1 MSNRKLAG
9 PILLIIAAAL
19 ALGLA
24 VAGQTPGQTAAA
36 GQTTGVGQ
44 SQAAPPAAPAAQAP
58 PPTQQPPAELAEA
71 HYKNI
76 QVFKGIPASQ
86 LIPTMNFMAAS
97 LGVQCNFCHVP
108 NEFEKDDKQNKQTAR
123 KMITMTMGI
132 NKDSF
137 ERHRQVTCNSCHNG
151 HQEPSPNP
159 AIPQGPQPAAERPG
173 PGGPGAVPGAP
184 GAPSATPPPTVDQ
197 IIEKYVQALGG
208 PAAIEKITSR
218 TAKGSLS
225 TRGFQLPLE
234 VYQKAPNKQVM
245 ITHTPGGDAA
255 QGFDGETAWV
265 INPDGRSEQP
275 SAQQIV
281 RAKRNSD
288 IHRALHFKE
297 IYVRMRLA
305 RMEKIG
311 DRDTYVVFAFPR
323 GDSFE
328 QLHFD
333 VQTGL
338 LVRSVTLEETALGG
352 LPTQLDFE
360 DYRDVD
366 GVKLPFRIRS
376 STPDRT
382 ITIQFDDVK
391 LNVPVDDAKF
401 AKPAAK

>member
-1 MSNRKLAG
+1 MSHKKLAG
-9 PILLIIAAAL
+9 PNVFIVGLAL
-19 ALGLA
+19 AVGIAL
-24 VAGQTPGQTAAA
+24 AGQAPSA
-36 GQTTGVGQ
+36 GQ

-58 PPTQQPPAELAEA
+58 PAAQQPPAELAEA

-76 QVFKGIPASQ
+76 QVLKGIPASQ

-137 ERHRQVTCNSCHNG
+137 EGHRQVTCNSCHNG
-151 HQEPSPNP
+151 HQEPSPIP
-159 AIPQGPQPAAERPG
+159 AISQGPQPAAERPG
-173 PGGPGAVPGAP
+173 PGGPEGAP
-184 GAPSATPPPTVDQ
+184 GAPGVTPPPTVDQ
-197 IIEKYVQALGG
+197 IIEKYVQAVGG
-208 PAAIEKITSR
+208 TAAIEKITSR
-218 TAKGSLS
+218 AAKGNLS
-225 TRGFQLPLE
+225 TRGFQLALE

-265 INPDGRSEQP
+265 MNPDGRGEQP
-275 SAQQIV
+275 TAQQIARV
-281 RAKRNSD
+281 KRNAD

-297 IYVRMRLA
+297 IYPRMRVG

-311 DRDTYVVFAFPR
+311 DRDAYLVAAFPA
-323 GDSFE
+323 GDTLE
-328 QLHFD
+328 RLYFD
-333 VQTGL
+333 AQTGL
-338 LVRSVTLEETALGG
+338 LLRIVTVEDTALGL

-360 DYRDVD
+360 DYRAVD
-366 GVKLPFRIRS
+366 GVKLPFRIKS
-376 STPDRT
+376 STPERT
-382 ITIQFDDVK
+382 ITIQFDEVK

-401 AKPAAK
+401 AKPAGK

>member
-9 PILLIIAAAL
+9 PILLIVAVAL
-19 ALGLA
+19 ALSFA
-24 VAGQTPGQTAAA
+24 VAGQTPP
-36 GQTTGVGQ
+36 TTQ

-58 PPTQQPPAELAEA
+58 AASQQPPAELAEA

-76 QVFKGIPASQ
+76 QVLKGIPASQ

-108 NEFEKDDKQNKQTAR
+108 NEFEKDDKRNKQTAR
-123 KMITMTMGI
+123 KMIAMTMAI

-137 ERHRQVTCNSCHNG
+137 EGHRQVTCNSCHNG

-173 PGGPGAVPGAP
+173 PGGPGAVPGAS
-184 GAPSATPPPTVDQ
+184 AATPPPTVDQ
-197 IIEKYVQALGG
+197 IIEKYVQAIGG
-208 PAAIEKITSR
+208 AAAIEKITSR
-218 TAKGSLS
+218 AAKGNLS
-225 TRGFQLPLE
+225 ARGFELPLE

-265 INPDGRSEQP
+265 VNPDGRGEQP
-275 SAQQIV
+275 TAQQIA
-281 RAKRNSD
+281 RAKRNAD
-288 IHRALHFKE
+288 IHRALHFKD
-297 IYVRMRLA
+297 IYARMRLA
-305 RMEKIG
+305 RMEKVG

-328 QLHFD
+328 QLQFD
-333 VQTGL
+333 AQTGL
-338 LVRSVTLEETALGG
+338 LLRAVTFEDTALGL
-352 LPTQLDFE
+352 LPTQIDYE
-360 DYRDVD
+360 DYREVD
-366 GVKLPFRIRS
+366 GVKLPFRVKS

-382 ITIQFDDVK
+382 ITIQFDEVK
-391 LNVPVDDAKF
+391 LNVPVDDSKF
-401 AKPAAK
+401 AKPTGK

>member
-1 MSNRKLAG
+1 MSHKKHATL
-9 PILLIIAAAL
+9 ILLIIAAAL
-19 ALGLA
+19 ALGLT
-24 VAGQTPGQTAAA
+24 V
-36 GQTTGVGQ
+36 VGQ
-44 SQAAPPAAPAAQAP
+44 APPSVQSQGAPPPAAPAAQTPAA
-58 PPTQQPPAELAEA
+58 TQQPPVQPAEA

-108 NEFEKDDKQNKQTAR
+108 NEFEKDDKRNKQTAR

-137 ERHRQVTCNSCHNG
+137 EGHRQVTCNSCHNG
-151 HQEPSPNP
+151 HQEPTPNP
-159 AIPQGPQPAAERPG
+159 VIPQGSQPAAERAG
-173 PGGPGAVPGAP
+173 LGGSEGAP
-184 GAPSATPPPTVDQ
+184 AVTPPPTVDQ
-197 IIEKYVQALGG
+197 IIEKYVQAVGG
-208 PAAIEKITSR
+208 AAAIEKITSR
-218 TAKGSLS
+218 AAKGNLS

-234 VYQKAPNKQVM
+234 VYQKAPNKQAM
-245 ITHTPGGDAA
+245 ITHTPGGDVA

-265 INPDGRSEQP
+265 MNPDGRGEQP
-275 SAQQIV
+275 TAQQIARV
-281 RAKRNSD
+281 KRNAD

-297 IYVRMRLA
+297 IYPRMRLG
-305 RMEKIG
+305 RMDKVG

-338 LVRSVTLEETALGG
+338 LIRAVTLEETALGG

-360 DYRDVD
+360 DYREVD
-366 GVKLPFRIRS
+366 GVKLPFRIKS

-382 ITIQFDDVK
+382 ITIQFDDIK

-401 AKPAAK
+401 AKPAGK